1 MRHIHSVALAGAV
14 ALAAAAGPAVAEP
27 FVPLEL
33 LSTIAIPA
41 SAQNNQSGNFTAF
54 DISFVDPT
62 TGLDYVADRSNAAI
76 DVFGNQQF
84 LSRTPGTTNGVQTFA
99 GQQSSTSISG
109 PDGVLV
115 TNGGG
120 NHTLFGGDAGSTL
133 RAFGLTGAGLPT
145 AQLFAT
151 NTGGGPFRVDEMA
164 YSPTTNL
171 ILAANN
177 ANAPAFASL
186 VNAST
191 GAIVHG
197 NITIPGATATDGLE
211 QSVWNP
217 STGTFFVSVPA
228 IAGSAPGGVAE
239 IDTNGNVTHVY
250 NLATLSGGAITS
262 CSPTG
267 LTLGGSG
274 NLMVGCG
281 NAGTQ
286 TVVLNPTA
294 NGGNGA
300 IVTTLAAVSGSDE
313 LWYDA
318 TNHDF
323 YVTGVDPSGNRVIGI
338 FADGTYSLLQS
349 IDLTALGADN
359 VNAHSVAVDPFTG
372 DVYVPLE
379 GTTPAGIDTLCPS
392 GCVAVFGVPEP
403 GSLPLLVVGLA
414 GLIGLALRRQAQQE
428 RNDRRPG
435 SRPGS
440 RPG

>member
-1 MRHIHSVALAGAV
+1 MRHLHSVAFAGVV
-14 ALAAAAGPAVAEP
+14 ALAATAGPAVADP
-27 FVPLEL
+27 FVPVEL

-41 SAQNNQSGNFTAF
+41 SPENNQGGNFTAF

-84 LSRTPGTTNGVQTFA
+84 LGRTPGTTNGVQTFA
-99 GQQSSTSISG
+99 GQKATTSISG

-120 NHTLFGGDAGSTL
+120 NHTLFGGDGGSTL
-133 RAFGLTGAGLPT
+133 RAFGLTSAGLPT
-145 AQLFAT
+145 AQLFST
-151 NTGGGPFRVDEMA
+151 YTGGGAFRVDEMA

-171 ILAANN
+171 VLAANN
-177 ANAPAFASL
+177 ANAPAFATL

-197 NITIPGATATDGLE
+197 PITIPGASMTDGLE

-217 STGTFFVSVPA
+217 NTNTFFVSVPA
-228 IAGSAPGGVAE
+228 IAGSGPGGIAE
-239 IDTNGNVTHVY
+239 IDPNTGNVTHVY
-250 NLATLSGGAITS
+250 NLGTLSGGLTS
-262 CSPTG
+262 CSPAG
-267 LTLGGSG
+267 LALGGSG

-281 NAGTQ
+281 NAATQ

-318 TNHDF
+318 TNHNF
-323 YVTGVDPSGNRVIGI
+323 YVTGVDSSGNRVIGI

-359 VNAHSVAVDPFTG
+359 VNAHSVAVDPFNG

-379 GTTPAGIDTLCPS
+379 GTTSTATDTLCPN

-414 GLIGLALRRQAQQE
+414 GLMGFALRRQFCPRQ
-428 RNDRRPG
+428 
-435 SRPGS
+435 
-440 RPG
+440 